1 MVISKRRILE
11 YATLSPTISPVAN
24 NPATAPT
31 FADSSDIQYSNNI
44 PQPLL
49 ISLIVS
55 GTLIIVYWFLILL
68 LRFLEKRQGKYKV
81 QDNL

>member
-1 MVISKRRILE
+1 MVVSKRRILE
-11 YATLSPTISPVAN
+11 YATLSPTISPVVN

-31 FADSSDIQYSNNI
+31 ADSSDIQYTNKI

-49 ISLIVS
+49 ISLIVT

-68 LRFLEKRQGKYKV
+68 LRFIEKRQGKYKV